1 MERTERRDR
10 LVALVLAALAQLAFV
25 VMLLRLVPMANVR
38 ATKDDALVVEYLPR
52 KERVPIARE
61 VASDEIAS
69 FVTARHR
76 HAAQV
81 TVEFDARRVPAA
93 RDSEKGATVAAPL
106 DLRVPEPPPVTDHF
120 ATREKLRAPPID
132 ARRTRFADS
141 WQGGGTL
148 LDEARARSGVVR
160 IATSLFGGPPRH
172 CSEVERRLRKPNCLP
187 EPEDAPIHP

>member
-1 MERTERRDR
+1 M
-10 LVALVLAALAQLAFV
+10 
-25 VMLLRLVPMANVR
+25 VMLLRFVPMSSVR

-61 VASDEIAS
+61 VASHEIAS
-69 FVTARHR
+69 IVTARHR

-81 TVEFDARRVPAA
+81 TVEFDAQRAPAA
-93 RDSEKGATVAAPL
+93 RDSEEVATAAAPL
-106 DLRVPEPPPVTDHF
+106 DLRVPEPSVTDHF

-132 ARRTRFADS
+132 GRRTRFADA

-172 CSEVERRLRKPNCLP
+172 CNEVERRLRKPNCLP
-187 EPEDAPIHP
+187 EPEDEPVDP